1 MLLVT
6 NRRTK
11 GETTMNT
18 RFFQAGPFVGIHIVP
33 GSFLME
39 AVMWVQG
46 FHEVF
51 QNGDRSFNV
60 FTETTANRAAQ
71 ESGHVAVFSNQEQD

>member
-1 MLLVT
+1 
-6 NRRTK
+6 
-11 GETTMNT
+11 
-18 RFFQAGPFVGIHIVP
+18 
-33 GSFLME
+33 ME